1 MFRPSRFLKNIWESK
16 NTYKQTLQDIDSAM
30 SINPKAYTCKDY
42 YNTEKTKIFKS
53 GWIPV
58 GYTNELTNN
67 NIVSTNIGETP
78 IILTQ
83 DNYGK
88 ISAFHNVCRHR
99 GCKLVNN
106 DTRSSMISC
115 PYHKWSYKLD
125 GTLMGTP
132 LFRQVKNKFNK
143 SEFSLFPVNIEVNNN
158 IIFGN
163 LQDDNVPPP
172 SISMKSAFK
181 LLDKYP
187 LKKCNIVKT
196 KEYHVHANWKLLVD
210 NFIEYYHLPAVH
222 PELVKGSGMDEHQCT
237 QEEGNYISF
246 KTDPLTEAGLPIDV
260 SKKSVFSTLTGYN
273 KDNKQNSNAN
283 AAHFHALFPNMFYF
297 LFPNHIFS
305 IIVTPVSP
313 TESIE
318 KAVLMIEDNTTP
330 SVGWVNELFDFY
342 DKVNKEDIEICE
354 MVQEG
359 LKCDQYLGGKL
370 VPKYESTIHRYH
382 KLLINSM
389 IR

>member
-1 MFRPSRFLKNIWESK
+1 MKVTKFIKNIWTSK
-16 NTYKQTLQDIDSAM
+16 KTYSQTLQNIDTAM
-30 SINPKAYTCKDY
+30 SINPMAYYSKDY
-42 YNTEKTKIFKS
+42 YETEKLKIFKN

-58 GYTNELTNN
+58 GYTNELNNN
-67 NIVSTNIGETP
+67 NIIASQIGETP
-78 IILTQ
+78 ILLTK
-83 DNYGK
+83 DNNGK

-99 GCKLVNN
+99 GCKLIEE
-106 DTRSSMISC
+106 DKKASMISC

-125 GTLMGTP
+125 GSLIGTP
-132 LFRQVKNKFNK
+132 LYKENEHFKKK
-143 SEFSLFPVNIEVNNN
+143 DYSLFPINIDINSN

-163 LQDDNVPPP
+163 LKDNAIPPP
-172 SISMKSAFK
+172 NISMKSAFK
-181 LLDKYP
+181 LLNKYP
-187 LKKCNIVKT
+187 LKNCRIVKT
-196 KEYHVHANWKLLVD
+196 KEYRVKANWKLLVD

-237 QEEGNYISF
+237 QKKGKYIGF

-260 SKKSVFSTLTGYN
+260 SKKPVFSTLNGYSKVN
-273 KDNKQNSNAN
+273 KETSNAN

-318 KAVLMIEDNTTP
+318 KAILMIEDNTTP
-330 SVGWVNELFDFY
+330 PVGWVNELFDFY

-359 LKCDQYLGGKL
+359 LKCDKYLGGKL

-382 KLLINSM
+382 KLLINEM
-389 IR
+389 VR